1 MTKEK
6 EENKIQPIIKGPS
19 LGYTDNFPKRE
30 MWWLFRSNGASLFGQ
45 TVPL

>member
-1 MTKEK
+1 MTKEKEK

-30 MWWLFRSNGASLFGQ
+30 MWKEIAKELNGEL
-45 TVPL
+45 